1 MGRDGALLPHRSH
14 GESSPASRSY
24 DKTSQFRFAP
34 MFSASRTI
42 CSKGVPTL
50 KQRFEVPKLG
60 AILSD
65 SKGPTNPLPVFLD
78 VFWLRSSV
86 PFNREI

>member
-1 MGRDGALLPHRSH
+1 MNCGGGFKRRSESGR
-14 GESSPASRSY
+14 SPADDREIV
-24 DKTSQFRFAP
+24 TSSSKSEK
-34 MFSASRTI
+34 SAFDL
-42 CSKGVPTL
+42 G
-50 KQRFEVPKLG
+50 FEVPKLG